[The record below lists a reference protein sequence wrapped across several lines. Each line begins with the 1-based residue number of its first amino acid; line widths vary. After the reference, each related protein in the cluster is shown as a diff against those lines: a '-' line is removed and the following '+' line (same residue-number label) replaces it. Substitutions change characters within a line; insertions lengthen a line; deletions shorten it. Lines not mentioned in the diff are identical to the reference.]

1 MASEHRLTIPGVME
15 QVPSACNWVVQLAEE
30 LGMGMRDVNHCELA
44 VDEAVTNII
53 EHSYG
58 SRGADKVI
66 DIIVREDS
74 SKFSIT
80 IVDEGPPFDPLQ
92 GQEPDPLQALE
103 DRPDQGGG
111 WGVFFI
117 KKLMDDVGYQYRA
130 ERNHLTMVKN
140 RE

>member
-15 QVPSACNWVVQLAEE
+15 QVPSACSWVVQLAEE
-30 LGMGMRDVNHCELA
+30 LGLEMRDVNHCELA

-58 SRGADKVI
+58 AHGADKVI
-66 DIIVREDS
+66 DIIVREDKS
-74 SKFSIT
+74 RFSIT

-92 GQEPDPLQALE
+92 MSAPDPLSALD
-103 DRPDQGGG
+103 DRPDEGGG

-117 KKLMDDVGYQYRA
+117 KKLMDDVGYQYTSN
-130 ERNHLTMVKN
+130 RNHLTMVKK
-140 RE
+140 RD